1 MNAGRPEKS
10 ALSKTEKLTAI
21 KGMNDI
27 LPPDSA
33 RWEWLEDKVRS
44 LMGRYAYRNIRTPIL
59 VTPSCLCAALA
70 R

>member
-1 MNAGRPEKS
+1 MPEKRTVGRAEKS
-10 ALSKTEKLTAI
+10 VLTKTEKLAAV

-44 LMGRYAYRNIRTPIL
+44 LM
-59 VTPSCLCAALA
+59 
-70 R
+70 